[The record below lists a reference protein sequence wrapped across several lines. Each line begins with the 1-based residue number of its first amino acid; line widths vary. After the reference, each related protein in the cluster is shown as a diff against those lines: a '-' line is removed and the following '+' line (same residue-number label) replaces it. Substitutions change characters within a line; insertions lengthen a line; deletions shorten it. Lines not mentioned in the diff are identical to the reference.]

1 MTVTGGR
8 SRKRRSNESSVR
20 RCAVYT
26 RKSTEDGLDQDF
38 NSLHAQ
44 REACEAYVRSQA
56 GEGWKLLPDPYDD
69 GGFSGGTMDRPA
81 LTRLLADIQAQ
92 KIDTIIVYKVD
103 RLTRSL
109 ADFSRIVDVLDAHD
123 VSFVSITQQF
133 NTTTSMG
140 RLTLNMLLSFA
151 QFEREVTGERIRDKI
166 AASKKKGMWMGGFV
180 PLGYEPDG
188 RTLTINEVEA
198 RTVRKIFEL
207 YLELGNVRHVKQAA
221 DALGLTTKVRRPD
234 KARTGADAV
243 AEPPE
248 GNDTNGSV
256 IDTLTGATPD
266 TGRQAAGKRKRERED
281 RRTREDASPV
291 TKRSTGGRPLSRGY
305 IYKLLG
311 NPLYVGCITH
321 KGEIHEGLHPAI
333 IGRATWDAV
342 QQKLTSNRGR
352 KRSMPTRKTEPSPLM
367 GKLFDAEDH
376 PLTPSHAV
384 KSGRRYRYYI
394 SRHLVNGTVGE
405 NTTDSGWR
413 LPAREIERIT
423 ADAITALI
431 SNPARLAE
439 AARDSGIPADRIG
452 ALLDRVSASTNPGTG
467 ITTSNPGPTG
477 TGKHPLDLV
486 DRVVLGTTQITIT
499 SDLSSMTGLPDTT
512 ITHHI
517 PTCIRRRGVEM
528 RLVLDGPDKGEAPAN
543 PDPRLIRCV
552 VQAHDWFDDLKQG
565 RAETLSDIARSE
577 GVSDRHIS
585 QVLPLAFLA
594 PDITEAILAG
604 QQPPELTA
612 ETLIKR
618 IDLPL
623 HWDDQRAML
632 GFK

>member
-1 MTVTGGR
+1 MTVTGGTGR
-8 SRKRRSNESSVR
+8 NRKRNENSVR

-26 RKSTEDGLDQDF
+26 RKSTEDGLEQDF

-56 GEGWKLLPDPYDD
+56 GEGWKLLPDLYDD

-81 LTRLLADIQAQ
+81 LARLLADIQAQ

-166 AASKKKGMWMGGFV
+166 AASKRKGMWMGGFV

-188 RTLTINEVEA
+188 RTLTINEEEA
-198 RTVRKIFEL
+198 GTVRKVFEL

-221 DALGLTTKVRRPD
+221 DDLGLTTKVRRRGVGESED
-234 KARTGADAV
+234 KAEGPIENDA
-243 AEPPE
+243 P
-248 GNDTNGSV
+248 
-256 IDTLTGATPD
+256 
-266 TGRQAAGKRKRERED
+266 
-281 RRTREDASPV
+281 AS
-291 TKRSTGGRPLSRGY
+291 KRSGGGRPLSRGY

-311 NPLYVGCITH
+311 NPLYIGCIAH

-333 IGRATWDAV
+333 IDLTTWDAV
-342 QQKLTSNRGR
+342 QQKLISNRGR
-352 KRSMPTRKTEPSPLM
+352 KRSMPSRRTEPSPLM
-367 GKLFDAEDH
+367 GKLFDSDGR

-384 KSGRRYRYYI
+384 KSGRRYRYYV

-405 NTTDSGWR
+405 STTDSGWR

-452 ALLDRVSASTNPGTG
+452 ALLGKVSESTNPGTG
-467 ITTSNPGPTG
+467 NATS
-477 TGKHPLDLV
+477 HPSSIGIRNHPHVLV
-486 DRVVLGTTQITIT
+486 DRVVLGSDRIEITL
-499 SDLSSMTGLPDTT
+499 DLSSMTELPDTT

-517 PTCIRRRGVEM
+517 PTCIRKRGVEM
-528 RLVLDGPDKGEAPAN
+528 RLVLDGPNKGEAPAN
-543 PDPRLIRCV
+543 PDQRLIRCV
-552 VQAHDWFDDLKQG
+552 VQAHAWFDDLKQG
-565 RAETLSDIARSE
+565 RVATLSDIARLES
-577 GVSDRHIS
+577 VSDRYIS

-594 PDITEAILAG
+594 PDITEAILDG
-604 QQPPELTA
+604 RQPPELTA

-623 HWDDQRAML
+623 HWDDQRALL
-632 GFK
+632 GFS

>member
-1 MTVTGGR
+1 MTVTGGKG
-8 SRKRRSNESSVR
+8 SKGRRTENSVR

-26 RKSTEDGLDQDF
+26 RKSTEDGLEQDF

-56 GEGWKLLPDPYDD
+56 GEGWKLLPDLYDD
-69 GGFSGGTMDRPA
+69 GGFSGGNMDRPA
-81 LTRLLADIQAQ
+81 LARLLADIEAQ

-166 AASKKKGMWMGGFV
+166 AASKRKGMWMGGFV

-188 RTLTINEVEA
+188 RTLTINEEEA
-198 RTVRKIFEL
+198 GTVRKVFEL

-221 DALGLTTKVRRPD
+221 DDLGLTTKVRRSNNGKAGGSEAGGKPRGDGRDGIVIHMSNGAAPD
-234 KARTGADAV
+234 A
-243 AEPPE
+243 
-248 GNDTNGSV
+248 
-256 IDTLTGATPD
+256 
-266 TGRQAAGKRKRERED
+266 GRQAVGEG
-281 RRTREDASPV
+281 DASPV
-291 TKRSTGGRPLSRGY
+291 TKRSAGGRPLSRGY

-311 NPLYVGCITH
+311 NPLYVGCIAH

-333 IGRATWDAV
+333 IDRATWEAV
-342 QQKLTSNRGR
+342 QQRLISNRGR
-352 KRSMPTRKTEPSPLM
+352 KRSIPTRKTEPSPLM
-367 GKLFDAEDH
+367 GKLFDADGL

-384 KSGRRYRYYI
+384 KSGRRYRYYV

-439 AARDSGIPADRIG
+439 AARDSDIPADWIG
-452 ALLDRVSASTNPGTG
+452 ELLSRVSADQQTNRSTRTQ
-467 ITTSNPGPTG
+467 ITTDSLN
-477 TGKHPLDLV
+477 LAE
-486 DRVVLGTTQITIT
+486 RVVLGTDQIKIT
-499 SDLSSMTGLPDTT
+499 LGLSSMTGTPDTT
-512 ITHHI
+512 ITHSI

-528 RLVLDGPDKGEAPAN
+528 RLVLDDPDKGEAPAN

-552 VQAHDWFDDLKQG
+552 VQAHAWFNDLKLG
-565 RAETLSDIARSE
+565 RVATLSDIARSE

-604 QQPPELTA
+604 RQPPELTA

-632 GFK
+632 GFS

>member
-1 MTVTGGR
+1 M
-8 SRKRRSNESSVR
+8 R

-81 LTRLLADIQAQ
+81 LARLLADIEAQ

-166 AASKKKGMWMGGFV
+166 AASKRKGMWMGGFV

-188 RTLTINEVEA
+188 RTLTINEEEA
-198 RTVRKIFEL
+198 KTVHKVFQL

-221 DALGLTTKVRRPD
+221 DTLGLTTKVRRSND
-234 KARTGADAV
+234 GKAGGSEARG
-243 AEPPE
+243 EP
-248 GNDTNGSV
+248 GGDGTDGIV
-256 IDTLTGATPD
+256 IHMPTGATSD
-266 TGRQAAGKRKRERED
+266 TGRQAVSRRERARMGLGKQEKD
-281 RRTREDASPV
+281 SPV
-291 TKRSTGGRPLSRGY
+291 AKRSAGGRPLSRGY

-311 NPLYVGCITH
+311 NPLYVGCIAH

-333 IGRATWDAV
+333 IDQAKWDAV

-352 KRSMPTRKTEPSPLM
+352 KRSIPTRKTEPSPLM
-367 GKLFDAEDH
+367 GKLFDADGR

-384 KSGRRYRYYI
+384 KSGRRYRYYVA
-394 SRHLVNGTVGE
+394 RHLVNGTVGE
-405 NTTDSGWR
+405 STTDSGWR

-423 ADAITALI
+423 ADAITTLI
-431 SNPARLAE
+431 KDPARLAE
-439 AARDSGIPADRIG
+439 AARDSGIPADWIGELLSRI
-452 ALLDRVSASTNPGTG
+452 SADQQTNRSSQTQ
-467 ITTSNPGPTG
+467 ITTHSLN
-477 TGKHPLDLV
+477 LAE
-486 DRVVLGTTQITIT
+486 RVVLGTDQITIT
-499 SDLSSMTGLPDTT
+499 LDLSSMTGISDTT
-512 ITHHI
+512 ITHSI

-528 RLVLDGPDKGEAPAN
+528 RLVLDGPDKGEASAN
-543 PDPRLIRCV
+543 PDQRLIRCL
-552 VQAHDWFDDLKQG
+552 VQAHTWFDDLKQG
-565 RAETLSDIARSE
+565 RVATLSDIARKE

-604 QQPPELTA
+604 RQPPELTA

-632 GFK
+632 GFN

>member
-1 MTVTGGR
+1 MTVTGGKG
-8 SRKRRSNESSVR
+8 SKGRRTENSVR

-26 RKSTEDGLDQDF
+26 RKSTEDGLEQDF

-56 GEGWKLLPDPYDD
+56 GEGWKLLPDLYDD
-69 GGFSGGTMDRPA
+69 GGFSGGNMDRPA
-81 LTRLLADIQAQ
+81 LARLLADIEAQ

-166 AASKKKGMWMGGFV
+166 AASKRKGMWMGGFV

-188 RTLTINEVEA
+188 RTLTINEEEA
-198 RTVRKIFEL
+198 RTVRKVFQL

-221 DALGLTTKVRRPD
+221 DDLGLTTKVRRSIAD
-234 KARTGADAV
+234 KAGTDEAA
-243 AEPPE
+243 APPE
-248 GNDTNGSV
+248 GDYPGGAV
-256 IDTLTGATPD
+256 IDAPTGATSD
-266 TGRQAAGKRKRERED
+266 TGRQAVSRRERVRMGLGRQEKD
-281 RRTREDASPV
+281 SPV
-291 TKRSTGGRPLSRGY
+291 AKRSAGGRPLSRGY

-311 NPLYVGCITH
+311 NPLYVGCIAH

-333 IGRATWDAV
+333 IDRATWDAV
-342 QQKLTSNRGR
+342 QQKLISNRGR
-352 KRSMPTRKTEPSPLM
+352 KRSIPMRKTEPSPLM
-367 GKLFDAEDH
+367 GKLFDADGL

-384 KSGRRYRYYI
+384 KSGRRYRYYV

-439 AARDSGIPADRIG
+439 AARDSDIPADWIG
-452 ALLDRVSASTNPGTG
+452 ELLSRVSADQQTNRSTRTQ
-467 ITTSNPGPTG
+467 ITTDSLN
-477 TGKHPLDLV
+477 LAE
-486 DRVVLGTTQITIT
+486 RVVLGSDRIEITL
-499 SDLSSMTGLPDTT
+499 DLSSMTELPDTT

-517 PTCIRRRGVEM
+517 PTCIRKRGVEM

-552 VQAHDWFDDLKQG
+552 VQAHAWFDDLKQG
-565 RAETLSDIARSE
+565 RVATLSDIARLES
-577 GVSDRHIS
+577 VSDRYIS

-604 QQPPELTA
+604 RQPPELTA

-632 GFK
+632 GFN

>member
-1 MTVTGGR
+1 MTVTGGKGG
-8 SRKRRSNESSVR
+8 KRRRNENSVR

-26 RKSTEDGLDQDF
+26 RKSTEDGLEQDF

-56 GEGWKLLPDPYDD
+56 GEGWKLLPTLYDD

-81 LTRLLADIQAQ
+81 LARLLADIEAQ
-92 KIDTIIVYKVD
+92 KINTIIVYKVD

-166 AASKKKGMWMGGFV
+166 AASKRKGMWMGGFV

-198 RTVRKIFEL
+198 RTVRKVFEL

-221 DALGLTTKVRRPD
+221 DDLGLTTKVRRSNDSKAGGSEAGGEPGGDGTDGIVIHMPNGAVPD
-234 KARTGADAV
+234 A
-243 AEPPE
+243 
-248 GNDTNGSV
+248 
-256 IDTLTGATPD
+256 
-266 TGRQAAGKRKRERED
+266 GRQEVGKG
-281 RRTREDASPV
+281 DASPV
-291 TKRSTGGRPLSRGY
+291 TKRSAGGRPLSRGY

-311 NPLYVGCITH
+311 NPLYVGCIAH

-333 IGRATWDAV
+333 IDKATWDAV
-342 QQKLTSNRGR
+342 QKKLISNRGR
-352 KRSMPTRKTEPSPLM
+352 KRSIPTRKTEPSPLM
-367 GKLFDAEDH
+367 GKLFDAEGH

-384 KSGRRYRYYI
+384 KSGRRYRYYV

-405 NTTDSGWR
+405 STTDSCLR

-431 SNPARLAE
+431 STPARLAE

-452 ALLDRVSASTNPGTG
+452 ELLSRVSADAGADNVSHPNSSQ
-467 ITTSNPGPTG
+467 ITT
-477 TGKHPLDLV
+477 KVLKLA
-486 DRVVLGTTQITIT
+486 DRVVLGTDQITIT
-499 SDLSSMTGLPDTT
+499 FDLSSMTGTPDTT
-512 ITHHI
+512 ITHSI
-517 PTCIRRRGVEM
+517 PTCIRKRGVEM
-528 RLVLDGPDKGEAPAN
+528 RLVLDGPNKGEAPAN
-543 PDPRLIRCV
+543 PDRRLIRSV
-552 VQAHDWFDDLKQG
+552 VQAHAWFDDLKQG
-565 RAETLSDIARSE
+565 RVATLSDIARLES
-577 GVSDRHIS
+577 VSDRYIS

-604 QQPPELTA
+604 RQPPELTA

-632 GFK
+632 GFN

>member
-1 MTVTGGR
+1 MTVTGGKGR
-8 SRKRRSNESSVR
+8 NRKRNENSVR

-81 LTRLLADIQAQ
+81 LSRLLADIQAQ

-109 ADFSRIVDVLDAHD
+109 ADFSRIVDVLDTHD

-166 AASKKKGMWMGGFV
+166 AASKRKGMWMGGFV

-188 RTLTINEVEA
+188 RTLTINEREA
-198 RTVRKIFEL
+198 RTVRTIFQL
-207 YLELGNVRHVKQAA
+207 YLELGNVRHVKQAT
-221 DALGLTTKVRRPD
+221 DDLGLTTKVRRSNNGKAGGSEAGGEPGGDGRDRIVIHMPNGASPD
-234 KARTGADAV
+234 A
-243 AEPPE
+243 
-248 GNDTNGSV
+248 
-256 IDTLTGATPD
+256 
-266 TGRQAAGKRKRERED
+266 GRQAGGKG
-281 RRTREDASPV
+281 DASPV
-291 TKRSTGGRPLSRGY
+291 TKRSAGGRPLSRGY

-311 NPLYVGCITH
+311 NPLYVGCIAH

-333 IGRATWDAV
+333 IDQATWDAV
-342 QQKLTSNRGR
+342 QQKLISNRGR
-352 KRSMPTRKTEPSPLM
+352 KRSIPTRKTEPSPLM
-367 GKLFDAEDH
+367 GKLFDADGH

-384 KSGRRYRYYI
+384 KSGRRYRYYV
-394 SRHLVNGTVGE
+394 SRHLVNGTVDE
-405 NTTDSGWR
+405 NTTASGWR

-423 ADAITALI
+423 ADAITTLI
-431 SNPARLAE
+431 TNPARLAE
-439 AARDSGIPADRIG
+439 AARDNGIAADRIG
-452 ALLDRVSASTNPGTG
+452 DVLRHVSANQQTERPSHSQ
-467 ITTSNPGPTG
+467 ITTDSLN
-477 TGKHPLDLV
+477 LAE
-486 DRVVLGTTQITIT
+486 RIVLGTDQITIT
-499 SDLSSMTGLPDTT
+499 LDLSSMTGTPDTT
-512 ITHHI
+512 ISHSI

-552 VQAHDWFDDLKQG
+552 VQAHAWFDDLKQG
-565 RAETLSDIARSE
+565 RVATLSDIARSE
-577 GVSDRHIS
+577 GVSDRHTS

-604 QQPPELTA
+604 RQPPELTA
-612 ETLIKR
+612 EKLIKR

-623 HWDDQRAML
+623 HWDDQRALL
-632 GFK
+632 GFS

>member
-1 MTVTGGR
+1 MTVIGGKG
-8 SRKRRSNESSVR
+8 STRRRNENSVR

-26 RKSTEDGLDQDF
+26 RKSTDDGLEQDF

-81 LTRLLADIQAQ
+81 LARLLADIEAK

-166 AASKKKGMWMGGFV
+166 AASKRKGMWMGGFV

-198 RTVRKIFEL
+198 RTVRTIFQL

-221 DALGLTTKVRRPD
+221 DDLGLTTKVRRPSD
-234 KARTGADAV
+234 GKAGGSEAGGELGGD
-243 AEPPE
+243 
-248 GNDTNGSV
+248 DTDGTV
-256 IDTLTGATPD
+256 THTLTGAAPD
-266 TGRQAAGKRKRERED
+266 AGRQAVGKEN
-281 RRTREDASPV
+281 DAPV
-291 TKRSTGGRPLSRGY
+291 TKRSAGGRPLSRGY

-311 NPLYVGCITH
+311 NPLYVGCIAH

-333 IGRATWDAV
+333 IDRATWDAV
-342 QQKLTSNRGR
+342 QQKLISNRGR
-352 KRSMPTRKTEPSPLM
+352 KRSIPTRKTEPSPLM
-367 GKLFDAEDH
+367 GKLFDADGH

-384 KSGRRYRYYI
+384 KSGRRYRYYV

-431 SNPARLAE
+431 STTARLAE

-452 ALLDRVSASTNPGTG
+452 ALLGRVSASTGPGTG
-467 ITTSNPGPTG
+467 ITSSNPGPTG
-477 TGKHPLDLV
+477 IENHPLVLV
-486 DRVVLGTTQITIT
+486 DRVVLGTDRIEITL
-499 SDLSSMTGLPDTT
+499 DLSSMTGLPDIT

-543 PDPRLIRCV
+543 HDPRLIRCV
-552 VQAHDWFDDLKQG
+552 VQAHAWFDDLKQG
-565 RAETLSDIARSE
+565 RAATLSDIARSE
-577 GVSDRHIS
+577 SVSDRHIS

-594 PDITEAILAG
+594 PDITGAILAG
-604 QQPPELTA
+604 RQPPELTA

-623 HWDDQRAML
+623 HWDDQRTLL
-632 GFK
+632 GFS

>member
-1 MTVTGGR
+1 MTVTGGKGSK
-8 SRKRRSNESSVR
+8 SRRNETSVR

-26 RKSTEDGLDQDF
+26 RKSTEDGLEQDF

-56 GEGWKLLPDPYDD
+56 GEGWKLLPDLYDD

-81 LTRLLADIQAQ
+81 LVRLLADIEAK

-166 AASKKKGMWMGGFV
+166 AASKRRGMWMGGFV

-188 RTLTINEVEA
+188 RTLTINEREA
-198 RTVRKIFEL
+198 KTVRKIFQL

-221 DALGLTTKVRRPD
+221 DDLGLTTKVRRSGVGESES
-234 KARTGADAV
+234 KAEGPRENDA
-243 AEPPE
+243 P
-248 GNDTNGSV
+248 
-256 IDTLTGATPD
+256 
-266 TGRQAAGKRKRERED
+266 
-281 RRTREDASPV
+281 AS
-291 TKRSTGGRPLSRGY
+291 KRSAGGRPLSRGY

-311 NPLYVGCITH
+311 NPLYVGCIAH

-333 IGRATWDAV
+333 IDQATWDAV
-342 QQKLTSNRGR
+342 QQKLISNRGR
-352 KRSMPTRKTEPSPLM
+352 KHSIPTRRTEPSPLM
-367 GKLFDAEDH
+367 GKLFDADGR

-384 KSGRRYRYYI
+384 KSGRRYRYYV
-394 SRHLVNGTVGE
+394 SRHLVNGTVAD

-423 ADAITALI
+423 ADAITTLI
-431 SNPARLAE
+431 SSPARLAE
-439 AARDSGIPADRIG
+439 AARDNGIAADRIG
-452 ALLDRVSASTNPGTG
+452 DVLRHVSANQQTERPSHSQ
-467 ITTSNPGPTG
+467 ITTDSLN
-477 TGKHPLDLV
+477 LAE
-486 DRVVLGTTQITIT
+486 RVVLGTDQITIT
-499 SDLSSMTGLPDTT
+499 LDLSSMTGTPDTT
-512 ITHHI
+512 ISHSI

-543 PDPRLIRCV
+543 PDRRLIRCV
-552 VQAHDWFDDLKQG
+552 VQAHAWFDDLNQG
-565 RAETLSDIARSE
+565 RVATLSDIVRKE
-577 GVSDRHIS
+577 GISDRHIS

-604 QQPPELTA
+604 RQPPELTA

-623 HWDDQRAML
+623 HWDDQRALL
-632 GFK
+632 GFS

>member
-1 MTVTGGR
+1 MTVTGGKG
-8 SRKRRSNESSVR
+8 STRRRNESSVR

-26 RKSTEDGLDQDF
+26 RKSTEDGLEQDF

-56 GEGWKLLPDPYDD
+56 GEGWKLLPTPYDD

-81 LTRLLADIQAQ
+81 LARLLADIQAQ

-166 AASKKKGMWMGGFV
+166 AASKRKGMWMGGFV

-188 RTLTINEVEA
+188 RTLTINEEEA
-198 RTVRKIFEL
+198 GTVRKVFEL

-221 DALGLTTKVRRPD
+221 DDLGLTTKVRRSND
-234 KARTGADAV
+234 GKAGGSEARGESGGDGTGGTV
-243 AEPPE
+243 
-248 GNDTNGSV
+248 V
-256 IDTLTGATPD
+256 HTLTGAAPD
-266 TGRQAAGKRKRERED
+266 AGRQAVGKG
-281 RRTREDASPV
+281 DASPV
-291 TKRSTGGRPLSRGY
+291 TKRSAGGRPLSRGY

-311 NPLYVGCITH
+311 NPLYVGCIAH

-333 IGRATWDAV
+333 IDRATWDAV
-342 QQKLTSNRGR
+342 QQKLISNRGR
-352 KRSMPTRKTEPSPLM
+352 KRSIPTRKTEPSPLM
-367 GKLFDAEDH
+367 GKLFDADGL

-384 KSGRRYRYYI
+384 KSGRRYRYYV

-439 AARDSGIPADRIG
+439 AARDSDIPADWIG
-452 ALLDRVSASTNPGTG
+452 ELLSRVSADQQTNRSTRTQ
-467 ITTSNPGPTG
+467 ITTDSLN
-477 TGKHPLDLV
+477 LAE
-486 DRVVLGTTQITIT
+486 RVVLGTDQIKIT
-499 SDLSSMTGLPDTT
+499 LGLSSMTGTPDTT
-512 ITHHI
+512 ITHSI

-528 RLVLDGPDKGEAPAN
+528 RLVLDDPDKGEAPAN

-552 VQAHDWFDDLKQG
+552 VQAHAWFNDLKLG
-565 RAETLSDIARSE
+565 RVATLSDIARSE

-604 QQPPELTA
+604 RQPPELTA

-632 GFK
+632 GFS